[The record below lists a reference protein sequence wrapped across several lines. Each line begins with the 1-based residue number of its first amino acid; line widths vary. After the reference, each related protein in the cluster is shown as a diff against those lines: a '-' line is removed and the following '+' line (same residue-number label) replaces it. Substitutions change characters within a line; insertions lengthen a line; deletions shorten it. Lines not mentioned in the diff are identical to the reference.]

1 MKLLKM
7 LLEEEQPTIEEL
19 QKKVQKLEDR
29 NANEVNQHTQQLEKM
44 KSDLHKELSTG
55 LQREVGAL
63 EDLAKNL
70 DDSNKELITASIS
83 NMKQLLRYYFNK

>member
-29 NANEVNQHTQQLEKM
+29 HEYDVNLYQVQSQGLRSGMLKALNRMLLLELDSLQAIAKRLPPDQ
-44 KSDLHKELSTG
+44 SDSLTM
-55 LQREVGAL
+55 
-63 EDLAKNL
+63 
-70 DDSNKELITASIS
+70 IIS
-83 NMKQLLRYYFNK
+83 NIKKILSDDRG